1 MKFNFLHKASF
12 LVAMLACCIASV
24 STLPRI
30 AKAVDGEITYTGTNT
45 LLTGDDVSAGP
56 FNIGFTFPF
65 YGTNYTQAYV
75 NINGTLNFA
84 TGYNRY
90 SNVPL
95 NTAISGT
102 NIADNSIFAFWDDLN
117 TNGSQNI
124 YYATVGTAPNRMF
137 VTQWTNIYFHGTSV
151 QLGTF
156 QAILYETSNIVQIQY
171 RDLLGGDRALGN
183 SATIG
188 LRKNNSLSHQYSHNT
203 ASLVQEQAIRYTPD
217 GNGSYT
223 VNTNAPYE
231 LVYLAPAGAPT
242 SPTLVNPTDGT
253 SGVTLT
259 PTFEWLPV
267 DSATSYT
274 VLISTVSNFS
284 STVVNQSGIT
294 GTSYTPGS
302 ALGQNTTYYWRVQA
316 VNSSGSSLSPTRSF
330 TTGSTNNAPSTPSS
344 VTSAVMT
351 GSATTS
357 NIVGATLTATLTDP
371 DDNEQVRYRIQIATD
386 SGFSDLIVDYRSPF
400 GNEGSIT
407 YTYGEE
413 DGTYLVGMAT
423 TTLAVDSY
431 YLRIRTEDDA
441 AASSAWYTVSGVAF
455 NIIVAPDTTPP
466 IISSVAVSSIGTST
480 ATISWSTNENA
491 SSRID
496 YGTTVEYGSSSSTVS
511 LITSHTLYLA
521 GLTPATVYNYRIQSA
536 DSESNTATTTNAT
549 FTTESLPDTTAPG
562 ISGISV
568 SPENNSA
575 TIFWTTDELASSL
588 VLYGPS
594 STYTASTT
602 EINTST
608 RVTEHEVV
616 IENLRPCVTYH
627 YSVVSRDVSD
637 NSVESN
643 DNSFTTKDCAG
654 DAVVTAQIATTVAT
668 STGGVL
674 DLMDS
679 DRGISISIP
688 PAFSTTSARFQIKK
702 IDDTTART
710 AIGIPSGTTPAGT
723 YTYELHAVTD
733 ELVIIES
740 FEEPLTLTLAYGSQ
754 DIVGIVETS
763 LKIYRWNGSSWQQLS
778 DCVVDTNAK
787 TVTCSTDHF
796 STFGLFGEDEP
807 TEDQETVSS
816 SRSRKGGSRNTVT
829 ERVRK
834 LLEVGNNSLANE
846 LIQQYP
852 QAFTASVAMVSPK
865 SATSQPEEQL
875 QSELQRESEQEPQ
888 LFTTEPVTIL
898 EEHNKKQCKLIAVS
912 RTLRSG
918 MVGEDVRE
926 LQKFL
931 NCAGFYLASS
941 GPGSPG
947 NETDLFSVRTY
958 LALVKFQEAYAQD
971 ILTPLG
977 RTQGTGIFGDLSR
990 SFAQKFSQN

>member
-1 MKFNFLHKASF
+1 MKFTNLFVIVLLVASF
-12 LVAMLACCIASV
+12 LIVIPKN
-24 STLPRI
+24 TH
-30 AKAVDGEITYTGTNT
+30 AVDGEITYTGTNT

-75 NINGTLNFA
+75 NINGTLNFGA
-84 TGYNRY
+84 GYNRY

-102 NIADNSIFAFWDDLN
+102 NIADNSIYAFWDDLN

-156 QAILYETSNIVQIQY
+156 QAILYETSNVVQIQY

-302 ALGQNTTYYWRVQA
+302 TLGQNTTYYWRVQA
-316 VNSSGSSLSPTRSF
+316 VNASGSSLSPTRSF

-344 VTSAVMT
+344 VASAVMT

-357 NIVGATLTATLTDP
+357 NIVGSTLTATLADP
-371 DDNEQVRYRIQIATD
+371 DDSEQVRYRIQIATD
-386 SGFSDLIVDYRSPF
+386 SGFSNLVIDYRSPF
-400 GNEGSIT
+400 GNEGPIT

-413 DGTYLVGMAT
+413 IGTYLVGRAT
-423 TTLAVDSY
+423 TTLAVNSY

-455 NIIVAPDTTPP
+455 SIVEAPDTVLPV
-466 IISSVAVSSIGTST
+466 ISNVSVSSISTST
-480 ATISWSTNENA
+480 ATITWSTNESA
-491 SSRID
+491 SSQIN
-496 YGTTVEYGSSSSTVS
+496 YGTTTSYGNASTSATLV
-511 LITSHTLYLA
+511 TSHSVTLFDLLPSTLYY
-521 GLTPATVYNYRIQSA
+521 YNIQSA
-536 DSESNTATTTNAT
+536 DIVSNIATSTNLS
-549 FTTESLPDTTAPG
+549 FTTDSLPDTTAPG
-562 ISGISV
+562 ISNISV
-568 SPENNSA
+568 DPESTSA
-575 TIFWTTDELASSL
+575 TIFWNTDELASSRIE
-588 VLYGPS
+588 YGPS
-594 STYTASTT
+594 SVYATT
-602 EINTST
+602 TIEINTSP
-608 RVTEHEVV
+608 RVTTHEVL
-616 IENLRPCVTYH
+616 IPNLRSCVTYH
-627 YSVVSRDVSD
+627 YRIISRDASD
-637 NSVESN
+637 NEVVGN
-643 DNSFTTKDCAG
+643 DNNFTTKNCAG
-654 DAVVTAQIATTVAT
+654 DAVVTSQIATPVAT
-668 STGGVL
+668 TTGGTL
-674 DLMDS
+674 DLRNS
-679 DRGISISIP
+679 GLGIILSIP
-688 PAFSTTSARFQIKK
+688 PSFSTTSAHFQIKK
-702 IDDTTART
+702 IDDGVART
-710 AIGIPSGTTPAGT
+710 TTGTPEGKTPAGA

-733 ELVIIES
+733 DLIVIES
-740 FEEPLTLTLAYGSQ
+740 FDEPITLTLSYSPS
-754 DIVGIVETS
+754 DVVGIIETS
-763 LKIYRWNGSSWQQLS
+763 LKIFRWHNSAWLPLS
-778 DCVVDTNAK
+778 DCVVDTGAK
-787 TVTCSTDHF
+787 TITCSTDHF
-796 STFGLFGEDEP
+796 STFGLFGEEYVEIVQ
-807 TEDQETVSS
+807 TTSN
-816 SRSRKGGSRNTVT
+816 RSQGTSVAA
-829 ERVRK
+829 RVNNLISIGNIK
-834 LLEVGNNSLANE
+834 LAQE
-846 LIQQYP
+846 LINKYP
-852 QAFTASVAMVSPK
+852 SEIPESVVISPVLVNK
-865 SATSQPEEQL
+865 CSIEN
-875 QSELQRESEQEPQ
+875 
-888 LFTTEPVTIL
+888 VT
-898 EEHNKKQCKLIAVS
+898 
-912 RTLRSG
+912 RTLRAGSQ
-918 MVGEDVRE
+918 GEDVRS

-931 NCAGFYLASS
+931 NCSGFTLATT
-941 GPGSPG
+941 GPGAAG
-947 NETDLFSVRTY
+947 NETTLFSVRTY
-958 LALVKFQEAYAQD
+958 NAVIRFQEQYAVD
-971 ILTPLG
+971 ILTPISL
-977 RTQGTGIFGDLSR
+977 TKGTGVFGELSR
-990 SFAQKFSQN
+990 KKAESLSK